1 MAKKD
6 HLTEELNR
14 HFGFGTFKGNQK
26 AIIENVLAGKDTFVL
41 MPTGGGK
48 SLCYQLPSILME
60 GTAIVISPLIALMKN
75 QVDAMRNFSE
85 EDGVAH
91 FINSSLNKSAIDQ
104 VKSDIL
110 SGRTKLLYVAPE
122 SLTKEE
128 NVDFLRQVKIS
139 FYAVDEAHCI
149 SEWGHDFRPEYRR
162 IRPIINEIGKRPLIA
177 LTATATPKVQHDI
190 QKNLGM
196 IDATVFKSSF
206 NRSNLYYEVRPKGT
220 NIDREIIKYIKAN
233 EGKSGIVYCLSR
245 KKVEEFADIL
255 KANGIKAL
263 PYHAGMDS
271 QVRSANQDAFL
282 MEEADVIVAT
292 IAFGMGIDKPD
303 VRIVIH
309 MDLPDSIEAY
319 FQEAGRAGRDGQKA
333 YAVILYAKSDKATLH
348 KRIPDTF
355 PEKEYIKEVYEHL
368 QYYYQMAM
376 GDGQGCVREFNIED
390 FCRKFKY
397 FPVPVDSAL
406 KILTQ
411 AGYLEYT
418 DEQDNA
424 SRLLFTIRR
433 DELYKLRELGEDMDK
448 LIQTI
453 LRSYTGVFT
462 DHAFIN
468 EDSLAICTGLTR
480 RQVYEQLIHLA
491 KLHIV
496 SYIPRKKTPYIIY
509 TRERVE
515 MRHLQIPPTV
525 YEERKERYEKRISA
539 MLDYVSSDTVC
550 RSRMLLHYFGEKNEH
565 NCGQC
570 DTCINLKNK
579 KPSGHLSEKELSE
592 KILQALSDK
601 QQTPATLAEQIP
613 DDKNMLIDV
622 LHELLDEGKV
632 IAVNGMLQIKK

>member
-1 MAKKD
+1 MA
-6 HLTEELNR
+6 LTFSSMSLTALKPKSDLIRELSLGNQGTDNFIFKTQFMSGETDAGTGVRNR
-14 HFGFGTFKGNQK
+14 FPIFAVSSFGIVVIFVGNRAMVYKLCAAIADIRGPVQTVAAFFFGT
-26 AIIENVLAGKDTFVL
+26 
-41 MPTGGGK
+41 
-48 SLCYQLPSILME
+48 
-60 GTAIVISPLIALMKN
+60 
-75 QVDAMRNFSE
+75 
-85 EDGVAH
+85 
-91 FINSSLNKSAIDQ
+91 
-104 VKSDIL
+104 
-110 SGRTKLLYVAPE
+110 
-122 SLTKEE
+122 
-128 NVDFLRQVKIS
+128 
-139 FYAVDEAHCI
+139 
-149 SEWGHDFRPEYRR
+149 
-162 IRPIINEIGKRPLIA
+162 
-177 LTATATPKVQHDI
+177 
-190 QKNLGM
+190 
-196 IDATVFKSSF
+196 
-206 NRSNLYYEVRPKGT
+206 
-220 NIDREIIKYIKAN
+220 
-233 EGKSGIVYCLSR
+233 
-245 KKVEEFADIL
+245 
-255 KANGIKAL
+255 
-263 PYHAGMDS
+263 
-271 QVRSANQDAFL
+271 
-282 MEEADVIVAT
+282 
-292 IAFGMGIDKPD
+292 
-303 VRIVIH
+303 
-309 MDLPDSIEAY
+309 
-319 FQEAGRAGRDGQKA
+319 GRAGRDGQKA
-333 YAVILYAKSDKATLH
+333 YAVVLYAKSDKATLH

-468 EDSLAICTGLTR
+468 EDSLAIRTGLTR

-515 MRHLQIPPTV
+515 MRHLQIPSTV

-601 QQTPATLAEQIP
+601 PQTPATLAEQIA
-613 DDKNMLIDV
+613 DAKNMLIDV
-622 LHELLDEGKV
+622 LHGLLDEGKV

>member
-1 MAKKD
+1 
-6 HLTEELNR
+6 
-14 HFGFGTFKGNQK
+14 
-26 AIIENVLAGKDTFVL
+26 
-41 MPTGGGK
+41 
-48 SLCYQLPSILME
+48 
-60 GTAIVISPLIALMKN
+60 
-75 QVDAMRNFSE
+75 
-85 EDGVAH
+85 
-91 FINSSLNKSAIDQ
+91 
-104 VKSDIL
+104 
-110 SGRTKLLYVAPE
+110 
-122 SLTKEE
+122 
-128 NVDFLRQVKIS
+128 
-139 FYAVDEAHCI
+139 
-149 SEWGHDFRPEYRR
+149 
-162 IRPIINEIGKRPLIA
+162 
-177 LTATATPKVQHDI
+177 
-190 QKNLGM
+190 
-196 IDATVFKSSF
+196 
-206 NRSNLYYEVRPKGT
+206 
-220 NIDREIIKYIKAN
+220 
-233 EGKSGIVYCLSR
+233 
-245 KKVEEFADIL
+245 
-255 KANGIKAL
+255 
-263 PYHAGMDS
+263 
-271 QVRSANQDAFL
+271 
-282 MEEADVIVAT
+282 
-292 IAFGMGIDKPD
+292 
-303 VRIVIH
+303 

-333 YAVILYAKSDKATLH
+333 YAVVLYAKSDKATLH

-468 EDSLAICTGLTR
+468 EDSLAIRTGLTR

-491 KLHIV
+491 KLRIV

-515 MRHLQIPPTV
+515 MRHLQISPAV

-601 QQTPATLAEQIP
+601 PQTPATLAEQIP